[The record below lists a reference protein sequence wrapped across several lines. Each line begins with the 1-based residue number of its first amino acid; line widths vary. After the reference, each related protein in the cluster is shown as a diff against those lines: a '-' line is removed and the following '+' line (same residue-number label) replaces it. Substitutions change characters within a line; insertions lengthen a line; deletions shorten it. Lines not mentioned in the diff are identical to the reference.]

1 MQHEREILPLTGL
14 RFVAALYVFL
24 FHFHIRWP
32 LAGHDFV
39 ASVLS
44 QGAVGMTIFF
54 MLSGYIL
61 AYRYDLAEV
70 PLRDYAL
77 NRFARIYP
85 VYVVAGLLTL
95 PWIGVSLGGVGA
107 RDAFFGFAQLCALVV
122 ANVLLLQAW
131 FPQMLGY
138 WNISASWSI
147 STEAFFYLL
156 FPLLLK
162 HIRPLPIVRLS
173 GLIAIAYVL
182 SVLPGFVSVAFWQSG
197 RPANYIYYSMPIF
210 RLAEFVLGICA
221 YFVVGHAYRLLGARL
236 NKMAYAV
243 IAISIVYLGLVGP
256 RLPYWVTHNWL
267 IVPAVFLTLL
277 VLSRPDSIASRVMA
291 STPMVWG
298 GKVSYCFY
306 SFQALIV
313 LWLISHHDAL
323 VRALPLLADNRLVLI
338 VAGLILIAMSALG
351 YYFIEEPSRAAIRRC
366 TRGSGP
372 LGGPQPRAS
381 TLKVEEQV

>member
-24 FHFHIRWP
+24 FHLHIRWP
-32 LAGHDFV
+32 LAGQDFV

-95 PWIGVSLGGVGA
+95 PWIGVSLGGVSA
-107 RDAFFGFAQLCALVV
+107 RDAFLGFAQLCALVV
-122 ANVLLLQAW
+122 ANALLLQAW

-138 WNISASWSI
+138 WNIGASWSI

-162 HIRPLPIVRLS
+162 HIRPLPIVQLS

-182 SVLPGFVSVAFWQSG
+182 CVLPGFVSVAFRQPG
-197 RPANYIYYSMPIF
+197 PAIWYYYSMPIF

-236 NKMAYAV
+236 NKMAYAM
-243 IAISIVYLGLVGP
+243 IAISIVYLGLFGP
-256 RLPYWVTHNWL
+256 RLPYYVTHNWL

-306 SFQALIV
+306 SFQVPIV
-313 LWLISHHDAL
+313 LWLVSHHDAL
-323 VRALPLLADNRLVLI
+323 VQALPLLADNRLVLI
-338 VAGLILIAMSALG
+338 VAALILTAMSALG
-351 YYFIEEPSRAAIRRC
+351 YYFIEEPSRAAIRRR
-366 TRGSGP
+366 TRGSG
-372 LGGPQPRAS
+372 LRGGAQPRAS

>member
-24 FHFHIRWP
+24 FHLHIRWP
-32 LAGHDFV
+32 LAGQDFV

-95 PWIGVSLGGVGA
+95 PWIGVSLGGVSA
-107 RDAFFGFAQLCALVV
+107 RDAFLGFAQLCALVV
-122 ANVLLLQAW
+122 ANALLLQAW

-138 WNISASWSI
+138 WNIGASWSI

-162 HIRPLPIVRLS
+162 HIRPLPIVQLS

-182 SVLPGFVSVAFWQSG
+182 CVLPGFVSVAFRQPG
-197 RPANYIYYSMPIF
+197 PAIWYYYSMPIF

-236 NKMAYAV
+236 NKMAYAM
-243 IAISIVYLGLVGP
+243 IAISIVYLGLFGP
-256 RLPYWVTHNWL
+256 RLPYYVTHNWL

-306 SFQALIV
+306 SFQAPIV
-313 LWLISHHDAL
+313 LWLVSHHDAL
-323 VRALPLLADNRLVLI
+323 VQALPLLADNRLVLI
-338 VAGLILIAMSALG
+338 VAGVILIAISAVG
-351 YYFIEEPSRAAIRRC
+351 YYFIEEPSRAAIRRR
-366 TRGSGP
+366 TRGSG
-372 LGGPQPRAS
+372 LTGGPQPRAS
-381 TLKVEEQV
+381 ALKVEEQV